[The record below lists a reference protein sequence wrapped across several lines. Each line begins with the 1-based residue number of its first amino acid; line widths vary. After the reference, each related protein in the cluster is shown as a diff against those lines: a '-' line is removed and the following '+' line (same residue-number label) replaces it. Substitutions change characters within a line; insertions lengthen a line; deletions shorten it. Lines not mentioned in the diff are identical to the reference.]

1 MNMWR
6 HSKGHC
12 QHVAIYFIIEKD
24 LEDDPEMV
32 EMLKMLEEAKDD
44 LEVAEEQVW
53 NRFKLVKTSLWDI
66 KSILVMLTVRI
77 LREHV
82 RSFRIQ

>member
-12 QHVAIYFIIEKD
+12 QYVAIYFFIEKD

-53 NRFKLVKTSLWDI
+53 NRFKLAKTALWDF
-66 KSILVMLTVRI
+66 KSILVMLTVWI